1 MVTVSPVGG
10 VLLCSGAAK
19 LAVPRHTARAVGEL
33 LPALARH
40 ARRLVRALAVVEVVV
55 AVALT
60 VPSVRPAAGVAL
72 TVLGLGFAMAGGY
85 GRLRRSRAAC
95 GCFGHAGGRPLG
107 AGTVAA
113 GLALAAVGVLAVLAT
128 GTPGGAAV
136 GLALLAG
143 LTVLLTAWLHRAL
156 IRDLVR
162 PRDTAAVGKGASA

>member
-1 MVTVSPVGG
+1 MVCTCVSIGMVTVSPVGG

-40 ARRLVRALAVVEVVV
+40 ARRLVVALA
-55 AVALT
+55 